1 MSKRILVMEDQG
13 DRSVTEGLMDD
24 LEGIR
29 REMWGRMTA
38 AHLVDGALAA
48 CERQPVRDQDC
59 LMREIARRALWHL
72 PNPTAEGHKLADD
85 MEGLQQAPL
94 RHSAEH

>member
-1 MSKRILVMEDQG
+1 MDELED
-13 DRSVTEGLMDD
+13 V
-24 LEGIR
+24 R

-48 CERQPVRDQDC
+48 CERQPARDQEC
-59 LMREIARRALWHL
+59 LMRDIARRALLHL

-94 RHSAEH
+94 RHSAE